1 MKISN
6 IMVSVDLGPA
16 AADRVQLAAGLAQQ
30 FGSKLT
36 GVAARP
42 VLGPM
47 PVGDMLEVER
57 VWALEER
64 LTDEQLAEA
73 KALFEREAGQAPK
86 TSWRSAPTDPL
97 AFLGA
102 QARTAD
108 LVVVG
113 RQGPA
118 DGDAG
123 PMAVSTGGLLMEVGR
138 PVLVVPP
145 GIEHLAVKRV
155 VVAWKDTPEARR
167 ALHDA
172 LPFLR
177 QTEQLCA
184 VAVGPD
190 AQHVGAE
197 GAAEYLSGHGIK
209 ATTHLLRKPE
219 IGPADEIL
227 RFAGR
232 EDADLIV
239 MGAYGH
245 SRLREWAFGGA
256 TREVLQSTPVCCLMS
271 H

>member
-1 MKISN
+1 MRISN
-6 IMVSVDLGPA
+6 IMVSVDLGA
-16 AADRVQLAAGLAQQ
+16 ATADRVRLAAGLAER
-30 FGSKLT
+30 FGSMLT

-42 VLGPM
+42 VLGPVL
-47 PVGDMLEVER
+47 VGDMREVER
-57 VWALEER
+57 VWAIEER

-73 KALFEREAGQAPK
+73 KALFAREAGQAPR
-86 TSWRSAPTDPL
+86 TGWRSAPTDPL
-97 AFLGA
+97 AHLVA

-118 DGDAG
+118 DGHPG
-123 PMAVSTGGLLMEVGR
+123 PMGAPTGALLMEVGR

-155 VVAWKDTPEARR
+155 VVAWKDTPEARG

-172 LPFLR
+172 LPFLGHP
-177 QTEQLCA
+177 EQVCV

-190 AQHVGAE
+190 AQDVGAE

-209 ATTHLLRKPE
+209 ATTHPLRKPE
-219 IGPADEIL
+219 IGTADEIL
-227 RFAGR
+227 RFARR
-232 EDADLIV
+232 EEADLIV

-245 SRLREWAFGGA
+245 GRLREWVFGGVTRDILRA
-256 TREVLQSTPVCCLMS
+256 TRVCCLMS

>member
-1 MKISN
+1 MRISN
-6 IMVSVDLGPA
+6 IMVSVDLGA
-16 AADRVQLAAGLAQQ
+16 ATADRVQLAAGLAER

-47 PVGDMLEVER
+47 LVGDMLEVER
-57 VWALEER
+57 VWAIEER
-64 LTDEQLAEA
+64 LTHERLAEA
-73 KALFEREAGQAPK
+73 KALFEREAGQAPR
-86 TSWRSAPTDPL
+86 TDWCSAPTDPL

-118 DGDAG
+118 DGDPG
-123 PMAVSTGGLLMEVGR
+123 PMAAPTGAVLMEVGR

-145 GIEHLAVKRV
+145 GIEHLVAKRV
-155 VVAWKDTPEARR
+155 VVAWKDAPEARR

-172 LPFLR
+172 LPFLGHP
-177 QTEQLCA
+177 EQVCV

-190 AQHVGAE
+190 AQYVGVE

-219 IGPADEIL
+219 IDTADEIL
-227 RFAGR
+227 QFAGR
-232 EDADLIV
+232 EVADLIV
-239 MGAYGH
+239 MGAFGH
-245 SRLREWAFGGA
+245 SRLREWVFGGV
-256 TREVLQSTPVCCLMS
+256 TRDVLQTTPVCCLMS

>member
-1 MKISN
+1 MRISN
-6 IMVSVDLGPA
+6 IMVSVDLGAA
-16 AADRVQLAAGLAQQ
+16 AADRVQLAAGLAER
-30 FGSKLT
+30 FESKLT

-47 PVGDMLEVER
+47 LVGDMRQVER
-57 VWALEER
+57 VWVIEER

-73 KALFEREAGQAPK
+73 KALFDREAGQAPK
-86 TSWRSAPTDPL
+86 TDWLSAPTDPL
-97 AFLGA
+97 AYLGA

-118 DGDAG
+118 DGDPG
-123 PMAVSTGGLLMEVGR
+123 PMAASTGGLLMEVGR

-145 GIEHLAVKRV
+145 GIEHLAAKRT

-172 LPFLR
+172 LPFLGHP
-177 QTEQLCA
+177 EQVCV

-190 AQHVGAE
+190 AQDVGAE

-219 IGPADEIL
+219 IGTADEIL
-227 RFAGR
+227 RFARR

-245 SRLREWAFGGA
+245 SRLREWIFGGV
-256 TREVLQSTPVCCLMS
+256 TRDILQTTPVCCLMS

>member
-1 MKISN
+1 MRITN
-6 IMVSVDLGPA
+6 IMVSVDLGAA
-16 AADRVQLAAGLAQQ
+16 AADRIQLAAGLAER

-36 GVAARP
+36 GIAARP

-57 VWALEER
+57 VWAIEER

-73 KALFEREAGQAPK
+73 KVLFEREAGQAPK
-86 TSWRSAPTDPL
+86 TGWRSAPTDPL
-97 AFLGA
+97 TYLGA

-118 DGDAG
+118 DGDPG
-123 PMAVSTGGLLMEVGR
+123 PMAAPTGGLLMEVGR

-145 GIEHLAVKRV
+145 GVERLAIKRV
-155 VVAWKDTPEARR
+155 VVAWKDAPEARR
-167 ALHDA
+167 AIHDA
-172 LPFLR
+172 LPFLGHP
-177 QTEQLCA
+177 EHVCV

-209 ATTHLLRKPE
+209 ATTYLLRKPE
-219 IGPADEIL
+219 IGAADEIL
-227 RFAGR
+227 RFARR
-232 EDADLIV
+232 EEADLIV
-239 MGAYGH
+239 MGAYGD
-245 SRLREWAFGGA
+245 SRLREWVFGGV
-256 TREVLQSTPVCCLMS
+256 TRDVLQTTAVCCLMS

>member
-1 MKISN
+1 
-6 IMVSVDLGPA
+6 
-16 AADRVQLAAGLAQQ
+16 
-30 FGSKLT
+30 
-36 GVAARP
+36 
-42 VLGPM
+42 M

-57 VWALEER
+57 VWAIEER

-73 KALFEREAGQAPK
+73 KVLFEREAWQAPK
-86 TSWRSAPTDPL
+86 TGWRSAPTDPL
-97 AFLGA
+97 TYLGA

-118 DGDAG
+118 DGDPG
-123 PMAVSTGGLLMEVGR
+123 PMAAPTGGLLMEVGR

-145 GIEHLAVKRV
+145 GIEHLAIKRV
-155 VVAWKDTPEARR
+155 VVAWKDAPEARR

-172 LPFLR
+172 LPFLGHP
-177 QTEQLCA
+177 EQVCV

-209 ATTHLLRKPE
+209 AATYLLRKPE
-219 IGPADEIL
+219 IGAADEIL
-227 RFAGR
+227 RFARR
-232 EDADLIV
+232 EEADLIV

-245 SRLREWAFGGA
+245 SRLREWVFGGV
-256 TREVLQSTPVCCLMS
+256 TRDVLQTTAVCCLMS

>member
-1 MKISN
+1 MRISN
-6 IMVSVDLGPA
+6 IMVSVDLGAA
-16 AADRVQLAAGLAQQ
+16 AADRVQLAAGLAAR
-30 FGSKLT
+30 FGAKLT

-57 VWALEER
+57 VWTLEER

-86 TSWRSAPTDPL
+86 TGWRSAPTDPL
-97 AFLGA
+97 AYLGA

-118 DGDAG
+118 DGDPG
-123 PMAVSTGGLLMEVGR
+123 PMAASTGGLLMEVGR
-138 PVLVVPP
+138 PMLVVPP
-145 GIEHLAVKRV
+145 GIEHLAAKRV

-172 LPFLR
+172 VPVLGHP
-177 QTEQLCA
+177 EQVCV

-190 AQHVGAE
+190 AQNVGAE

-219 IGPADEIL
+219 IDTADDIL
-227 RFAGR
+227 HFAGR

-245 SRLREWAFGGA
+245 SRLREWVFGGV
-256 TREVLQSTPVCCLMS
+256 TRRVLQAAPVCCLMS